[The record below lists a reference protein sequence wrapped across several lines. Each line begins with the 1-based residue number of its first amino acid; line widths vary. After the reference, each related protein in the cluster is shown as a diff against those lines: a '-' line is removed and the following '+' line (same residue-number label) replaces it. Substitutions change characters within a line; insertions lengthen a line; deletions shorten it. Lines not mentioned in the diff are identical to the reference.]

1 MGSVEAYK
9 TANVWKNFQNIV
21 GVNQTTDQD
30 YEYVPF
36 VREGVK
42 WVYRY
47 YNNGYIPYDGLTV
60 GKVYLNL
67 EIKGDTIIN
76 GKTYK
81 AMHKYY
87 GDEINKLNDTIPVYL
102 REENRVVYG
111 IVPDGKVN
119 PDCFVGYGPVLEG
132 DYNSIFTL
140 VWAGEEFVLYDF
152 NNTQSYYE
160 DFYSYWNVPYDPNF
174 FSYIGCDTITIGN
187 RFAKRHKL
195 TENYHEDYIIEGIG
209 FDGMNP
215 GYTLAYF
222 YMQMANFPRF
232 HLSHVIEDGR
242 IIYKGIHYIPGD
254 VNGDG
259 EVTIADANSVIDVVI
274 MGGNAGHTRAPAADM
289 DDNGEVN
296 VTDLNIVID
305 LIIKGN

>member
-1 MGSVEAYK
+1 MRKIFLISVLALLGMTQAVAQE
-9 TANVWKNFQNIV
+9 
-21 GVNQTTDQD
+21 

-42 WVYRY
+42 WVYCY
-47 YNNGYIPYDGLTV
+47 YNSGYIPYEGLTV
-60 GKVYLNL
+60 GTVYLNL

-87 GDEINKLNDTIPVYL
+87 GDEINNLNDTIPVYL

-119 PDCFVGYGPVLEG
+119 PDCFVGYGPVPVFG
-132 DYNSIFTL
+132 YDSNSIFSL

-152 NNTQSYYE
+152 NNTQNYYE
-160 DFYSYWNVPYDPNF
+160 DFYSYWNDPYDPNF

-187 RFAKRHKL
+187 RLAKRHILK
-195 TENYHEDYIIEGIG
+195 ENYREDYIIEGIG
-209 FDGMNP
+209 FDGINV
-215 GYTLAYF
+215 GFIIAYF
-222 YMQMANFPRF
+222 YFESAYYPRF

-242 IIYKGIHYIPGD
+242 IIYKGIHYDPNNVTGID
-254 VNGDG
+254 
-259 EVTIADANSVIDVVI
+259 EV
-274 MGGNAGHTRAPAADM
+274 AADKARQADGNYYNLM
-289 DDNGEVN
+289 GQPMGKELP
-296 VTDLNIVID
+296 TAPGIYIHHGKKIVVE
-305 LIIKGN
+305 

>member
-1 MGSVEAYK
+1 MKKFFIISFLALLGITQAAAY
-9 TANVWKNFQNIV
+9 NN
-21 GVNQTTDQD
+21 
-30 YEYVPF
+30 EYVPF

-42 WVYRY
+42 WVYY
-47 YNNGYIPYDGLTV
+47 YINSGYIPYEGLTV
-60 GKVYLNL
+60 GTVYLNL

-87 GDEINKLNDTIPVYL
+87 GDEINNLNDTIPVYL

-119 PDCFVGYGPVLEG
+119 PDCFVGYGPVPVFGYES
-132 DYNSIFTL
+132 NSIFSL
-140 VWAGEEFVLYDF
+140 VWDGEEFVLYDF
-152 NNTQSYYE
+152 NNTQNYYE
-160 DFYSYWNVPYDPNF
+160 DFYSYWNDPYDPNF

-222 YMQMANFPRF
+222 YMQMANYPRF

-242 IIYKGIHYIPGD
+242 IIYKGIHYDP
-254 VNGDG
+254 NN
-259 EVTIADANSVIDVVI
+259 VTGIDEL
-274 MGGNAGHTRAPAADM
+274 AADKARQADGNYYNLM
-289 DDNGEVN
+289 GQPMGKQLP
-296 VTDLNIVID
+296 TAPGIYIHHGKKIIV
-305 LIIKGN
+305 K

>member
-1 MGSVEAYK
+1 MKKFFIISFLALLGMSQA
-9 TANVWKNFQNIV
+9 AAQ
-21 GVNQTTDQD
+21 Q

-42 WVYRY
+42 WVYYY
-47 YNNGYIPYDGLTV
+47 YNNGYIPYDGLAV

-87 GDEINKLNDTIPVYL
+87 GDEINNLNDTIPVYL

-119 PDCFVGYGPVLEG
+119 PDCFVGYGPVPVFG
-132 DYNSIFTL
+132 YDSNSIFSL

-152 NNTQSYYE
+152 NNTQNYYE
-160 DFYSYWNVPYDPNF
+160 DFYSYWNDPYDPNF

-187 RFAKRHKL
+187 RLAKRHILK
-195 TENYHEDYIIEGIG
+195 ENYREDYIIEGIG
-209 FDGMNP
+209 FDGINV
-215 GYTLAYF
+215 GFIIAYF
-222 YMQMANFPRF
+222 YFESAYYPRF

-242 IIYKGIHYIPGD
+242 IIYKGIHYDPNNVTGID
-254 VNGDG
+254 
-259 EVTIADANSVIDVVI
+259 EV
-274 MGGNAGHTRAPAADM
+274 AADKARQADGNYYNLM
-289 DDNGEVN
+289 GQSMGKQLPTTPGIYIHNGKK
-296 VTDLNIVID
+296 IVV
-305 LIIKGN
+305 K

>member
-1 MGSVEAYK
+1 MRKFFIISFFALLGMSQAVAQE
-9 TANVWKNFQNIV
+9 
-21 GVNQTTDQD
+21 

-42 WVYRY
+42 WVYYY
-47 YNNGYIPYDGLTV
+47 YNNGYIPYDGLAV

-81 AMHKYY
+81 EMHKYY
-87 GDEINKLNDTIPVYL
+87 GDEINNLNDTIPVYL
-102 REENRVVYG
+102 REEDRVVYG

-119 PDCFVGYGPVLEG
+119 PDSFIGYGPVFPG
-132 DYNSIFTL
+132 IDSNSIFGL

-160 DFYSYWNVPYDPNF
+160 DFYSYWNVPYDPNYF
-174 FSYIGCDTITIGN
+174 NYIGCDTITIGN
-187 RFAKRHKL
+187 RFAKRHIL
-195 TENYHEDYIIEGIG
+195 MENNHEDYIIEGIG

-232 HLSHVIEDGR
+232 HLSHVIENGR
-242 IIYKGIHYIPGD
+242 IIYKGIHYDP
-254 VNGDG
+254 N
-259 EVTIADANSVIDVVI
+259 
-274 MGGNAGHTRAPAADM
+274 
-289 DDNGEVN
+289 N
-296 VTDLNIVID
+296 VTGIDELDADKARQADCNYYNLMGQPMGKQLPTAPGIYIHHGKKIVV
-305 LIIKGN
+305 K